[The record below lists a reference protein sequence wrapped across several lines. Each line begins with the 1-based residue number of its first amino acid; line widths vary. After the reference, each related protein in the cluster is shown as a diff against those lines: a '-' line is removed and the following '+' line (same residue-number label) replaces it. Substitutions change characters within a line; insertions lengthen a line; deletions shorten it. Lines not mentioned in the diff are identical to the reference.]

1 MSVLVATTDG
11 YHVFTSSGEHHTSL
25 AGHSVDAFAPGLDG
39 TWVAIVDGR
48 EVWRHAPDGTWTPI
62 AESDVELQS
71 VEVHRGTVFVGAY
84 DAALFALDDGA
95 LVIVPGFESMP
106 GRDEWH
112 AVGPPLNVRSMT
124 STSDGGALLANVHV
138 GGIARST
145 DGGETWRPTIAVDDD
160 VHEVLAHPADPS
172 LVAAAAAVGLCSS
185 QDAGATWSVDTDGL
199 PHTYA
204 RAVAFTDDAVL
215 VSVSDGP
222 FTERS
227 AIYRR
232 PLEGGR
238 LTVVDGGLP
247 AEGLVGNVDTGCL
260 ATGRG
265 QAALA
270 DRAGNVWASASG
282 LEGWSRL
289 ADALGEVRAVAVA

>member
-1 MSVLVATTDG
+1 VSVLVATSDG
-11 YHVFTSSGEHHTSL
+11 YHVFTSSGQHHTSL
-25 AGHSVDAFAPGLDG
+25 AGHSVDAFTPGVDG
-39 TWVAIVDGR
+39 SWVAIVDGR
-48 EVWRHAPDGTWTPI
+48 EVWRHAPDGTWVPL
-62 AESDVELQS
+62 AESDVALQS
-71 VEVHRGTVFVGAY
+71 VQLHRGRLFVGAY
-84 DAALFALDDGA
+84 DATLFVLDDEA
-95 LVIVPGFESMP
+95 LVEVPGFESMP
-106 GRDEWH
+106 GRGEWH
-112 AVGPPLNVRSMT
+112 AVGPPVNVRSMT
-124 STSDGGALLANVHV
+124 STSDDGALLANVHV

-145 DGGETWRPTIAVDDD
+145 DGGGTWAPTIAVDDD

-172 LVAAAAAVGLCSS
+172 LVVAAAAVGLCTSR
-185 QDAGATWSVDTDGL
+185 DAGATWSVDTDGL

-232 PLEGGR
+232 PLDGGR
-238 LTVVDGGLP
+238 LSELGGGLP
-247 AEGLVGNVDTGCL
+247 GEGLVGNVDTGCL

-270 DRAGNVWASASG
+270 DGAGDVWWSATG
-282 LEGWSRL
+282 VEAWSRL
-289 ADALGEVRAVAVA
+289 AGRVGEVRAVAIA